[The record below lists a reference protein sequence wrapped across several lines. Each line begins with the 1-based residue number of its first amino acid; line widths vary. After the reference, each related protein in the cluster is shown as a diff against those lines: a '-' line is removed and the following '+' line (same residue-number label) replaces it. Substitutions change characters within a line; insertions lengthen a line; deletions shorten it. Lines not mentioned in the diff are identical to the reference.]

1 MLWIA
6 IFGAWMLVSVISAP
20 LMGLALRRC
29 DVLARARSVEALLA
43 RAEHP
48 ASHAA

>member
-1 MLWIA
+1 MLWLVIVGTWCVASIIA
-6 IFGAWMLVSVISAP
+6 TP

-43 RAEHP
+43 MAEHP